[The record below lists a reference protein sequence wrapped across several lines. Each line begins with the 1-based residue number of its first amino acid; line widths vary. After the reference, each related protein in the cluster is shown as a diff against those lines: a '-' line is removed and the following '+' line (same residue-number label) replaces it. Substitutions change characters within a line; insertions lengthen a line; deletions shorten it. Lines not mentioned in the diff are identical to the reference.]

1 MKHFFTCLI
10 LLTSFLVNSQTNTKP
25 YDYFI
30 QFNGDQLSKKVN
42 ITDVLNHSLINKY
55 AQGKP
60 DFDVKQYASL
70 FRLDQKMSVNGNF
83 TDSIPYYQI
92 TIPIKSRNDIKKFM
106 EELNSK
112 KVADSLPT
120 ATIVDFPLYSLL
132 TTDDKRNSLAWND
145 NYLVIVGFTKKYTS
159 NLFNNSELQEEIAV
173 DEAPIEDVQLE
184 EPLIEEEP
192 TQILSQE
199 VTEEAITYKTD
210 DYYKKY
216 DQERQAFDSLQA
228 IQRNEFIKSL
238 FEKGFIAPSSDK
250 INATAAISSW
260 INYNSAM
267 SSFYDAYASLAQ
279 FSSYNKFFPGQKSL
293 GNFVKGINLDFY
305 FDNDNARVE
314 EVIEY
319 SKPLADIMN
328 KITNRKIN
336 KNIYSYFP
344 NNKPL
349 GYMTYHINTKEAL
362 KNIPAFTSEII
373 NNIAFAKDDI
383 TIVTDLIS
391 TIVDEEATATLFD
404 GDLSLFLHDVKK
416 VEVMTKSYE
425 YDDNYEQTEVEKLE
439 TKSIPLF
446 TMVFTSTHP
455 TFGDK
460 LLQLGIRKKFLV
472 QKGDYYEIT
481 GTQGKYGDLFIIK
494 DKDVIVIGNSH
505 EYFNTNNG
513 LFVKEVKKDLK
524 QSYFLGKVNIPEAS
538 RAYSEET
545 KNTNSKKFEQFATQF
560 SDITLQ
566 SSKKLIDNKLKFE
579 LRLNSL
585 KTNKNIILQTLDFI
599 EELGK

>member
-10 LLTSFLVNSQTNTKP
+10 LLISFLVNSQTNTKP
-25 YDYFI
+25 YDYFV

-55 AQGKP
+55 TQGKP

-70 FRLDQKMSVNGNF
+70 FRLDQKISVHGNF
-83 TDSIPYYQI
+83 TDSIPYYQV

-106 EELNSK
+106 EELNAK
-112 KVADSLPT
+112 KIADSLPT

-132 TTDDKRNSLAWND
+132 TTDGKRNSLAWND
-145 NYLVIVGFTKKYTS
+145 NYLVIVGFTKNYTS
-159 NLFNNSELQEEIAV
+159 NLFNTSELQEEIAV
-173 DEAPIEDVQLE
+173 DEAPSEDIQLE

-210 DYYKKY
+210 DYYTKY
-216 DQERQAFDSLQA
+216 DQERQAFDSLQT

-238 FEKGFIAPSSDK
+238 FEKGFTPPSSDK
-250 INATAAISSW
+250 INTTAAISSW
-260 INYNSAM
+260 INYKSAM

-279 FSSYNKFFPGQKSL
+279 FSSYNKFLPGQKNL

-344 NNKPL
+344 DNKPL

-362 KNIPAFTSEII
+362 KNIPAFTSEIL
-373 NNIAFAKDDI
+373 NNIAFVKDDI

-425 YDDNYEQTEVEKLE
+425 YDDNYEQTEVEKME

-460 LLQLGIRKKFLV
+460 ILQLGIRKKFLV

-513 LFVKEVKKDLK
+513 SFVKEVKKDLK

-538 RAYSEET
+538 RVYSEET
-545 KNTNSKKFEQFATQF
+545 KNTNSEKFEQFATQF